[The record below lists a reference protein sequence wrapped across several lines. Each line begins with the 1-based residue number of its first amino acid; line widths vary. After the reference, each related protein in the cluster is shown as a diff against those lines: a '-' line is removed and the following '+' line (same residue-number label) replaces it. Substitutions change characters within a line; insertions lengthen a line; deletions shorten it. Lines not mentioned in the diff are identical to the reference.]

1 MAKAARP
8 VGKRK
13 PEPKAGPKPAGP
25 TPAAAA
31 DFGGES
37 LSVWGKISWWSL
49 LAMIFIVPIIMS
61 NWSWLGIKLPI
72 TYDQFDIIKV
82 FFQRVL
88 ALVALAAWGWD
99 MLVHGGKVR
108 RTPIDWLILAF
119 LAWVTISTFV
129 SISPATAFFGKYR
142 RFEGL
147 LSFINYAV
155 IYFLV
160 LQYADR
166 PSRVRALAE
175 TLFWSSF
182 IVAFYGL
189 LQATGHDPVNWGQLP
204 FEQMRPFSTYGN
216 PDLLGG
222 FLTFSLPVALGLALA
237 EENIWLRLVYWVGF
251 ALNVYV
257 WIVAFTRGAWIAGA
271 IGLVLMVIVAWRH
284 SVKMSVVD
292 WIPAGLTA
300 ALSGV
305 VIFKSMSNTN
315 EVMNFG
321 ERLASITKFGEG
333 SGLTRTEIWQAA
345 IKAIEQ
351 RPIFGWGADT
361 FRLVFPKFKPIAYT
375 SDAGYLSVADNVH
388 DYPLQLA
395 AGIGIVGVVLLYGI
409 FVWAAIRSFKLV
421 FGKSEDLSRVILGSL
436 WVAAFAYLVQLM
448 FGLSVTGN
456 SFLLWACIGAVL
468 SPTASTFDF
477 EPPSWGVAAASVL
490 CVLAV
495 LGIAYQFVIIGADRQ
510 YLLSRVYYQ
519 GAQRTQAAIAAS
531 NANPF
536 NDMYKAEIGLAYTD
550 ELISLY
556 SSGGSMSDV
565 QKKFDAAEAALLA
578 TIKFVP
584 DEYDNYV
591 FLANL
596 YNIGGQILN
605 KSYYNEAIKIS
616 EQGIAVEPYG
626 PAIRVQ
632 MARAYIALGQN
643 AKAVEQLQTAWGMDN
658 AYAEAATLL
667 AGEYQK
673 LGRTADAIKLLQ
685 QTQTHTPDNQDL
697 NTLLQKLQSAPATPT
712 KKAPALA
719 PAP

>member
-108 RTPIDWLILAF
+108 RTPVDWLVLAF